1 MAVISA
7 KIKLTED
14 MSKKLDALASK
25 SREVQQMINS
35 IGTSASSFDKVSNGT
50 QSAEEKLSKLSS
62 RAKSAETD
70 LKKCEST
77 SKVTASAVEKMGNDF
92 ENSEDAIRDMCQ
104 SALDKYNSTV
114 NASTKSTE
122 EFAQAVEVS
131 GDATAGI
138 VDKEGLAELEKLITS
153 TSEAEEELNNLNRT
167 ADKSTE
173 SSEKLAESQR
183 KTSTETA
190 KATEKTEEFS
200 NKSREAFETLDGLI
214 ASAGVVMFLKKVYD
228 GLNDCITAANEY
240 ETSLA
245 KVSTLADTSVPM
257 SQIGD
262 DILELS
268 QKTGQA
274 ATDLAEAEYQALSA
288 GVATVNSVEFIEQ
301 ANKLAVGGFTT
312 SATSVDVLTT
322 AINAYQLEANQASRV
337 SDTLIMTQNLGKT
350 TVDELASS
358 MGRVIPSAA
367 AYNVT
372 IDDLSTSYAV
382 MTANGIATAEST
394 TYIKGMLN
402 ELAKEGSNVSDVLL
416 EKTGKTFSQLEAD
429 GKSLGD
435 VMDILGSSVDYDS
448 TAFANLWSSQE
459 AGTGALALLNA
470 GTEKYNSTLSKMQNS
485 LGTTDEAYKTMTST
499 AEYTSQKLQNAGTNF
514 QIAVGNVMVP
524 VTNKFNESMTNVLTG
539 LTTFVNEHPGVVQ
552 ALSSI
557 AISVTVLTAGI
568 AAYTVATKA
577 AKIATVAFT
586 AVMDANPIF
595 LVATAV
601 AAVVAGLITF
611 AASQEEAVEEVEE
624 LSAASKAQRD
634 ELSQLQSQY
643 DSLCESGQKNSAE
656 AEELKV
662 KIDDLSTSYENNKQT
677 VDELYESHENLTR
690 EFNDFKK
697 AREEQVDKIN
707 DEEESANNLIDR
719 LSELASK
726 SSLTAD
732 EQAEMGVVI
741 DALNRKIPSL
751 GITYSSVAS
760 NVEESMNKIKN
771 AVNQDIAQKNYDES
785 YNTYSEAYTKADNL
799 KADRDKLKQEL
810 DNAQNDYNNAVTML
824 EQAKSRKDQLLQ
836 DWDFVNWFATGDYE
850 INNWQEHVDSMQ
862 QALDEA
868 QTAYDEAANN
878 FYENNQL
885 MESAWD
891 DMVRYSAESYGLI
904 TDTEN
909 EAQQA
914 VTGIAPTIIQSLT
927 DLATA
932 YDEAYNSAL
941 NSFQGQ
947 YSLWDEVGNIS
958 ATSASTL
965 MSNLDSQI
973 TYWQN
978 YSSNLESL
986 QKRNIDGLDE
996 LLASIDDG
1004 SEESAAALAGMANAS
1019 DTELQ
1024 KMVDKYGKL
1033 QDEQSKTADDVAKLQ
1048 TDFDTEMG
1056 KIAKTA
1062 EDTIDGMN
1070 LSTEAEAAAKATM
1083 DAYINAIKNA
1093 DVAGAVASKVNSA
1106 KNLLTV
1112 NPVVE
1117 GNAKGTTNSA
1127 NVFVAG
1133 EQGPELV
1140 ATKAA
1145 AYANGTTNSEDF
1157 FIAGENGPE
1166 LIVGQQG
1173 STVFPTSETERLI
1186 NVLNNAMDS
1195 RPIISNEVVRTVE
1208 SGSPNSTSEKV
1219 LTIRLEGA
1227 GALSVSNKGGASKDE
1242 IVEIMTEQLK
1252 PVLIGILND
1261 EIYEEGDDSYEY

>member
-25 SREVQQMINS
+25 SREAQQMINS

-153 TSEAEEELNNLNRT
+153 TGEAEEELNNLNRT

-183 KTSTETA
+183 KTGAETA

-228 GLNDCITAANEY
+228 ALNDCITAANEY

-274 ATDLAEAEYQALSA
+274 ATNLAEAEYQALSA

-350 TVDELASS
+350 TVDELAST

-524 VTNKFNESMTNVLTG
+524 ATNKFNEAMTDVLTG
-539 LTTFVNEHPGVVQ
+539 LTTFVNEHPGAVK
-552 ALSSI
+552 ATA
-557 AISVTVLTAGI
+557 AISIGFATLTVGI
-568 AAYTVATKA
+568 TLYTIKTKLATV
-577 AKIATVAFT
+577 ATVAFNAAKT
-586 AVMDANPIF
+586 AMQGPVGWAIGGIA
-595 LVATAV
+595 LLTTVV
-601 AAVVAGLITF
+601 AAYAIGTAD
-611 AASQEEAVEEVEE
+611 AADRADE
-624 LSAASKAQRD
+624 LTVASKEQ
-634 ELSQLQSQY
+634 
-643 DSLCESGQKNSAE
+643 QKALENATTKYNEASEKYGENSYITAE
-656 AEELKV
+656 YK
-662 KIDDLSTSYENNKQT
+662 NK
-677 VDELYESHENLTR
+677 VDELTTSFNENKETLGDLISKNEELANKYQEIQTNDKTEEIKNEEIATKNLSNRLFELAGRTSLNRKEHTEMLGIIESLNNAFPDLNLNYT
-690 EFNDFKK
+690 EVMSKTAQTKK
-697 AREEQVDKIN
+697 ALLELVNQDYDNQKYDNAKASYMETKKLLDEQYELFGKYN
-707 DEEESANNLIDR
+707 DELKYPYDEYINSDGNMVAQAKWDDFWKHQVEVTNENGEVIKKSFGEVYEESAERISQLEDDLDEYGNAMAEAKGITEETAEGQLTWQDAVTTASDSVKKE
-719 LSELASK
+719 LDELA
-726 SSLTAD
+726 
-732 EQAEMGVVI
+732 
-741 DALNRKIPSL
+741 
-751 GITYSSVAS
+751 
-760 NVEESMNKIKN
+760 
-771 AVNQDIAQKNYDES
+771 
-785 YNTYSEAYTKADNL
+785 TK
-799 KADRDKLKQEL
+799 
-810 DNAQNDYNNAVTML
+810 
-824 EQAKSRKDQLLQ
+824 
-836 DWDFVNWFATGDYE
+836 
-850 INNWQEHVDSMQ
+850 
-862 QALDEA
+862 
-868 QTAYDEAANN
+868 
-878 FYENNQL
+878 
-885 MESAWD
+885 
-891 DMVRYSAESYGLI
+891 
-904 TDTEN
+904 
-909 EAQQA
+909 
-914 VTGIAPTIIQSLT
+914 
-927 DLATA
+927 

-941 NSFQGQ
+941 TSFEGQ
-947 YSLWDEVGNIS
+947 YSLWDKVDAVS
-958 ATSASTL
+958 ATSVSTL
-965 MSNLDSQI
+965 QSNLDSQI